1 VITRDEK
8 AGVQVGELGRNVR
21 RYAGSVHD
29 PNETIADLREAVP
42 ERSECDHDDLSRRLD
57 RCGRN
62 SYHVGMKSVVSEKG
76 QVTIPKPLR
85 EKLGLRPGQVLEFET
100 RDGVL
105 VGRKAA
111 AQENPVDAVRGVL
124 NRMSVDAEIV
134 KMRGKPWNAADDR
147 PRAKRR

>member
-1 VITRDEK
+1 M
-8 AGVQVGELGRNVR
+8 
-21 RYAGSVHD
+21 
-29 PNETIADLREAVP
+29 
-42 ERSECDHDDLSRRLD
+42 
-57 RCGRN
+57 N
-62 SYHVGMKSVVSEKG
+62 SYDIGMKSVVSEKG

-111 AQENPVDAVRGVL
+111 AHENPVDAVRGVL
-124 NRMSVDAEIV
+124 NRMSVDAEIDT
-134 KMRGKPWNAADDR
+134 MRGTPWNAADDR